1 LAATRVVESIGQLYL
16 MPRRRRAILSAVGPG
31 RRAYRTYVIP
41 PAICFFDWKATILA
55 RLPFSSA
62 AISIHSPGPAEVS
75 FTADLRHCDPKVMAR
90 LGSIIKLVCETEK
103 GPCQFQ
109 IEDVSN
115 FQPIDFN
122 PALVA
127 RLAAAAEASRLPSMP
142 LVSLAGHDAYMM
154 HHVCPTAM
162 LFVPVVGFEPY

>member
-1 LAATRVVESIGQLYL
+1 
-16 MPRRRRAILSAVGPG
+16 
-31 RRAYRTYVIP
+31 
-41 PAICFFDWKATILA
+41 
-55 RLPFSSA
+55 
-62 AISIHSPGPAEVS
+62 
-75 FTADLRHCDPKVMAR
+75 MAR

-127 RLAAAAEASRLPSMP
+127 RLAAAAEASKLPSMP

-154 HHVCPTAM
+154 HHICPTAM
-162 LFVPVVGFEPY
+162 LFVPCRGGLTHCEAEWAEPHHIVGGIGVLTDVLASIACD